1 MKLYYSR
8 LQIELTRRCNQS
20 CAHCCRGE
28 SQNID
33 LSKEIVDDFF
43 EKNDI
48 SHIGTLLFSGGEP
61 TLNGKMLEYI
71 VNKIIEKEIIV
82 EIFILSINGLSYS
95 EELIRGLNK
104 LQDYIILKSD
114 RKRLCT
120 GLLMVSQ
127 DQFHKEADHEVIEK
141 LKHLSYFS
149 PIDKVEIKPKNILPY
164 GRAYENGLS
173 KQQPDLSELINYQ
186 KNYKIKEYAGSNYL
200 VIGYQYI
207 SANGNIVNDG
217 CQSYNLMDEYAL
229 GNVQN
234 QSIEEIYVGTLTKK
248 LVKINKSVS

>member
-8 LQIELTRRCNQS
+8 LQFELTRRCNQS

-28 SQNID
+28 SQNVDI
-33 LSKEIVDDFF
+33 SKEIIDDFF

-48 SHIGTLLFSGGEP
+48 YSIDTLLFSGGEP

-71 VNKIIEKEIIV
+71 VDKIIEKEIAV
-82 EIFILSINGLSYS
+82 GMFMLSINGLSYS
-95 EELIRGLNK
+95 KELVSGLNK
-104 LQDYIILKSD
+104 LKDYIFLKSN
-114 RKRLCT
+114 RKVCCP

-127 DQFHKEADHEVIEK
+127 DQFHKEANNEVIEK

-149 PIDKVEIKPKNILPY
+149 PIDKLEIREENILPY
-164 GRAYENGLS
+164 GRAYENRLS

-186 KNYKIKEYAGSNYL
+186 KNYKIKKYEGSTYL
-200 VIGYQYI
+200 VINYQYI

-217 CQSYNLMDEYAL
+217 CQSYDLMDEYAL
-229 GNVQN
+229 GNVKKQC
-234 QSIEEIYVGTLTKK
+234 IEEFCIKGPSKK
-248 LVKINKSVS
+248 LTRLH

>member
-8 LQIELTRRCNQS
+8 LQIELTRRCNQK

-28 SQNID
+28 SQNVDI
-33 LSKEIVDDFF
+33 SKEIIDAFF

-48 SHIGTLLFSGGEP
+48 YYIGTLLFSGGEP

-71 VNKIIEKEIIV
+71 VDKIIEKEITV
-82 EIFILSINGLSYS
+82 GIFMLSINGLSYS
-95 EELIRGLNK
+95 EELVSGLNK
-104 LQDYIILKSD
+104 LRDYIILKSD
-114 RKRLCT
+114 RTRKSS

-127 DQFHKEADHEVIEK
+127 DQFHKEADNEVIEK

-149 PIDKVEIKPKNILPY
+149 PIDKDEMKQKNILPY

-186 KNYKIKEYAGSNYL
+186 KNYKIKEYEGSNYL

-207 SANGNIVNDG
+207 SANGNVVNDG
-217 CQSYNLMDEYAL
+217 CQSYDLMDEYAL
-229 GNVQN
+229 GNIQN
-234 QSIEEIYVGTLTKK
+234 QSIEEIYIGMIPKKLTKF
-248 LVKINKSVS
+248 

>member
-8 LQIELTRRCNQS
+8 LQIELTRRCNQN

-28 SQNID
+28 SQDVDIT
-33 LSKEIVDDFF
+33 KKIVDDFF

-48 SHIGTLLFSGGEP
+48 YYVGNLLFSGGEP

-71 VNKIIEKEIIV
+71 VDKIIEKDII
-82 EIFILSINGLSYS
+82 IDMFMLSINGLSYS
-95 EELIRGLNK
+95 EELVRGLNK
-104 LQDYIILKSD
+104 LRDYIVKKSSF
-114 RKRLCT
+114 KKYCP
-120 GLLMVSQ
+120 GVLMVSQ
-127 DQFHKEADHEVIEK
+127 DQFHKDANIEVIEK

-149 PIDKVEIKPKNILPY
+149 LNDKYQMKKEDILPY

-173 KQQPDLSELINYQ
+173 IQLPDLNELINYQ
-186 KNYKIKEYAGSNYL
+186 KKYKIKEYEGNTYL
-200 VIGYQYI
+200 VIEYQYI
-207 SANGNIVNDG
+207 SANGNVINDG

-234 QSIEEIYVGTLTKK
+234 QCIEDIYLKGLSKK
-248 LVKINKSVS
+248 LTIF

>member
-8 LQIELTRRCNQS
+8 LQIELTRRCNQK

-28 SQNID
+28 SQNVDI
-33 LSKEIVDDFF
+33 SKEIIDAFF

-48 SHIGTLLFSGGEP
+48 YYIGTLLFSGGEP

-71 VNKIIEKEIIV
+71 VDKIIEKEITV
-82 EIFILSINGLSYS
+82 GIFMLSINGLSYS
-95 EELIRGLNK
+95 EELVSGLNK
-104 LQDYIILKSD
+104 LRDYIILKSD
-114 RKRLCT
+114 RTRKSP

-127 DQFHKEADHEVIEK
+127 DQFHKEADNEVIEK

-149 PIDKVEIKPKNILPY
+149 PIDKHEIKQKNILPY

-186 KNYKIKEYAGSNYL
+186 KNYKIKEYEGSNYL

-207 SANGNIVNDG
+207 SANGNVVNDG
-217 CQSYNLMDEYAL
+217 CQSYDLMDEYAL
-229 GNVQN
+229 GNIQN
-234 QSIEEIYVGTLTKK
+234 QSIEEIYIGMIPKKLTKF
-248 LVKINKSVS
+248 